1 MKSHDPCL
9 RWQGRDG
16 ESCERRISNWHQI
29 WHQRGRTPTN
39 DYGQLYVEKP
49 GNSTSTD
56 AHEPQQTVTRAPE
69 KREVVGSIP
78 TLTTSVNQRKRPAD
92 VAGGKAKMSI
102 CGNDGGNDGGN
113 RRIIRLRSAE
123 IPFTLLVTLPKAC
136 LGSDGPPKRVVS
148 YFQEIRGTS
157 SRLH

>member
-1 MKSHDPCL
+1 VFPPLYGPVVQLGVHAGLSSRRSRVQIPSGPQCGCPTRKGGPLTSNSG
-9 RWQGRDG
+9 QIAQ
-16 ESCERRISNWHQI
+16 SVER
-29 WHQRGRTPTN
+29 T
-39 DYGQLYVEKP
+39 
-49 GNSTSTD
+49 
-56 AHEPQQTVTRAPE
+56 PE

-102 CGNDGGNDGGN
+102 CGNDGGN

-123 IPFTLLVTLPKAC
+123 IPCTLLVTLPKAC

>member
-1 MKSHDPCL
+1 VVVPPA
-9 RWQGRDG
+9 RV
-16 ESCERRISNWHQI
+16 
-29 WHQRGRTPTN
+29 
-39 DYGQLYVEKP
+39 GQLTSNSGQIAQSVER
-49 GNSTSTD
+49 T
-56 AHEPQQTVTRAPE
+56 PE

-102 CGNDGGNDGGN
+102 CGNDGGN

-123 IPFTLLVTLPKAC
+123 IPCTLLVTLPKAC